1 MTGVAEFLCEV
12 FRMNERLKLTLTGP
26 GSKGDESSE
35 LLRRMSNSI
44 KKVDE
49 IACNWQ
55 QVSLPPTNEV
65 AGR

>member
-1 MTGVAEFLCEV
+1 
-12 FRMNERLKLTLTGP
+12 MNERLKLTLTGP
-26 GSKGDESSE
+26 GSKDDESSE

-55 QVSLPPTNEV
+55 QISLPPTNEV